1 MDKKEDFMEINQDWN
16 FKEIVSV
23 LKSLKEQYWEKVRS
37 FSYFDLHEKVTYMRN
52 FRDQIY
58 KLDFEEWK
66 KDKIWDYINN
76 YEFLYVLKRLK

>member
-1 MDKKEDFMEINQDWN
+1 MEINQDWN
-16 FKEIVSV
+16 FKELVGV

-37 FSYFDLHEKVTYMRN
+37 FSYFDLHEKVVYMRK
-52 FRDQIY
+52 FRDDIY

-66 KDKIWDYINN
+66 KDKIWEYINN

>member
-1 MDKKEDFMEINQDWN
+1 MEINQDWN

-37 FSYFDLHEKVTYMRN
+37 FSYFDLHEKVVYMRN
-52 FRDQIY
+52 FRDEIY
-58 KLDFEEWK
+58 KLDFEEWR

>member
-1 MDKKEDFMEINQDWN
+1 MEINQDWN

-37 FSYFDLHEKVTYMRN
+37 FSYFDLHEKVVFMRN
-52 FRDQIY
+52 FRDEIY

>member
-37 FSYFDLHEKVTYMRN
+37 FSYFDLHEKVVYMRN
-52 FRDQIY
+52 FRDEIY
-58 KLDFEEWK
+58 KLDFEEWR

>member
-1 MDKKEDFMEINQDWN
+1 MEINQDWN
-16 FKEIVSV
+16 FKELVNV

-37 FSYFDLHEKVTYMRN
+37 FSYFDLHEKVVYMRK
-52 FRDQIY
+52 FRDSIY
-58 KLDFEEWK
+58 KLNFEEWK

>member
-1 MDKKEDFMEINQDWN
+1 MEINQDWN
-16 FKEIVSV
+16 FKEIISV

-37 FSYFDLHEKVTYMRN
+37 FSYFDLHEKVVFMRS
-52 FRDQIY
+52 FRDDIY

-76 YEFLYVLKRLK
+76 YEFLHVLKRLK

>member
-1 MDKKEDFMEINQDWN
+1 MEINQDWN

-37 FSYFDLHEKVTYMRN
+37 FSYFDLHEKVVYMRN

-58 KLDFEEWK
+58 KLDFEEWR

>member
-1 MDKKEDFMEINQDWN
+1 MEINQEWN

-37 FSYFDLHEKVTYMRN
+37 FSYFDLHEKVVFMRN
-52 FRDQIY
+52 FRDDIY

>member
-1 MDKKEDFMEINQDWN
+1 MEINQDWN

-23 LKSLKEQYWEKVRS
+23 LKRLKEQYWKKVRS
-37 FSYFDLHEKVTYMRN
+37 FSYFDLHEKVVYMRK
-52 FRDQIY
+52 FRNDIY

>member
-1 MDKKEDFMEINQDWN
+1 MEINQDWN
-16 FKEIVSV
+16 FKELVGV

-37 FSYFDLHEKVTYMRN
+37 FSYFDLHEKVVYIRK
-52 FRDQIY
+52 FRDDIY

-66 KDKIWDYINN
+66 KDKAWEYINN

>member
-1 MDKKEDFMEINQDWN
+1 MEINQNWN

-37 FSYFDLHEKVTYMRN
+37 FSYFDLHEKVVYMRN
-52 FRDQIY
+52 FRDEIY

>member
-1 MDKKEDFMEINQDWN
+1 MEIDQNWN
-16 FKEIVSV
+16 FKEIVGV

-37 FSYFDLHEKVTYMRN
+37 FSYFDLHEKVVYMRK
-52 FRDQIY
+52 FRDDIY
-58 KLDFEEWK
+58 KLDFEEWR

>member
-1 MDKKEDFMEINQDWN
+1 MEINQNWN
-16 FKEIVSV
+16 FKEIVGV

-37 FSYFDLHEKVTYMRN
+37 FSYFDLHEKVVFMRN
-52 FRDQIY
+52 FRDEIY

>member
-1 MDKKEDFMEINQDWN
+1 MNNGEINQNWN

-37 FSYFDLHEKVTYMRN
+37 FSYFDLHEKVVYMRK
-52 FRDQIY
+52 FRNDIY

>member
-1 MDKKEDFMEINQDWN
+1 MEINQNWN

-37 FSYFDLHEKVTYMRN
+37 FSYFDLHEKVVYMRN
-52 FRDQIY
+52 FRDEIY
-58 KLDFEEWK
+58 KLDFEEWR
-66 KDKIWDYINN
+66 KDKIWEYINN

>member
-1 MDKKEDFMEINQDWN
+1 MEINQDWN

-37 FSYFDLHEKVTYMRN
+37 FSYFDLHEKVVFKRN
-52 FRDQIY
+52 FRDNIY
-58 KLDFEEWK
+58 KLNFEEWK

>member
-1 MDKKEDFMEINQDWN
+1 MEINQDWN

-23 LKSLKEQYWEKVRS
+23 LKNLKEQYWEKVRS
-37 FSYFDLHEKVTYMRN
+37 FSYFDLHEKVVYMRN
-52 FRDQIY
+52 FRDEIY

-76 YEFLYVLKRLK
+76 YEFLYVLKKLK

>member
-1 MDKKEDFMEINQDWN
+1 MEINQDWN

-37 FSYFDLHEKVTYMRN
+37 FSYFDLHEKVVYMRN
-52 FRDQIY
+52 FRDEIY

>member
-1 MDKKEDFMEINQDWN
+1 MEINQNWN

-37 FSYFDLHEKVTYMRN
+37 FSYFDLHEKVVYMRN

-58 KLDFEEWK
+58 KLDFEEWR

>member
-1 MDKKEDFMEINQDWN
+1 MEINQDWN

-23 LKSLKEQYWEKVRS
+23 LKSLKEQYWEKARS
-37 FSYFDLHEKVTYMRN
+37 FSYFDLHEKVVFKRN
-52 FRDQIY
+52 FRDDIY
-58 KLDFEEWK
+58 KLNFEEWK

>member
-1 MDKKEDFMEINQDWN
+1 MEINQDWN
-16 FKEIVSV
+16 FKELVNV

-37 FSYFDLHEKVTYMRN
+37 FSYFDLHEKVVYMRK
-52 FRDQIY
+52 FRDDIY

-66 KDKIWDYINN
+66 KDKVWEYINN

>member
-1 MDKKEDFMEINQDWN
+1 MDKKEDFMEINQNWN
-16 FKEIVSV
+16 FKEIVGV

-37 FSYFDLHEKVTYMRN
+37 FSYFDLHEKVVFMRN
-52 FRDQIY
+52 FRDEIY

>member
-1 MDKKEDFMEINQDWN
+1 MEINQDWN
-16 FKEIVSV
+16 FKELVGV

-37 FSYFDLHEKVTYMRN
+37 FSYFDLHEKVVYMRK
-52 FRDQIY
+52 FRDDIY

-66 KDKIWDYINN
+66 KDKAWEYINN

>member
-1 MDKKEDFMEINQDWN
+1 MDKKEDFMEINQNWN

-37 FSYFDLHEKVTYMRN
+37 FSYFDLHEKVVYMRK
-52 FRDQIY
+52 FRDDIY

>member
-1 MDKKEDFMEINQDWN
+1 MEINQNWN
-16 FKEIVSV
+16 FKELVGV

-37 FSYFDLHEKVTYMRN
+37 FSYFDLHEKVVYMRK
-52 FRDQIY
+52 FRDDIY

-66 KDKIWDYINN
+66 KDKAWEYINN

>member
-1 MDKKEDFMEINQDWN
+1 MEINQNWN

-37 FSYFDLHEKVTYMRN
+37 FSYFDLHEKVVYMRN
-52 FRDQIY
+52 FRDEIY
-58 KLDFEEWK
+58 KLDFEEWR

>member
-1 MDKKEDFMEINQDWN
+1 MEINQNWN
-16 FKEIVSV
+16 FKEIVGV

-37 FSYFDLHEKVTYMRN
+37 FSYFDLHEKVVYMRK
-52 FRDQIY
+52 FRNDIY
-58 KLDFEEWK
+58 KLNFEEWK

>member
-37 FSYFDLHEKVTYMRN
+37 FSYFDLHEKVVYMRK
-52 FRDQIY
+52 FRNDIY
-58 KLDFEEWK
+58 KLNFEEWK

>member
-1 MDKKEDFMEINQDWN
+1 MEINQDWN
-16 FKEIVSV
+16 FKEIVGV
-23 LKSLKEQYWEKVRS
+23 LKIIKEQYWEKVRS

-52 FRDQIY
+52 FRDDIY